1 MSNLPATSSIGST
14 LPSVKYPILLAVL
27 QMIADGATPSKACKD
42 NGLTL
47 AALKYHLN
55 NDEELKTLFD
65 DALEVGSDALA
76 DLLVDIDT
84 VHSNPAMA
92 SLISKN
98 IQWVLERRKP
108 DKFGA
113 RVQVSMEN
121 NVTKTLLGALDAAIH
136 RIPMA
141 SPPRVATVVV
151 DVDFEDV
158 GQKKG
163 RASLPTPSLPAP
175 PEGEVADQA
184 ASLRELGLA

>member
-1 MSNLPATSSIGST
+1 MSKLPAISSIGST

-27 QMIADGATPSKACKD
+27 QAIADGDTPSKACKT

-47 AALKYHLN
+47 AALKYHLQ
-55 NDEELKTLFD
+55 NDDELRVLFD

-92 SLISKN
+92 ALISKN

-141 SPPRVATVVV
+141 SPPRVPTIV
-151 DVDFEDV
+151 DVEFEDV
-158 GQKKG
+158 PDKKKG
-163 RASLPTPSLPAP
+163 RTSLPAP
-175 PEGEVADQA
+175 SLPSPPEEETAQA

>member
-27 QMIADGATPSKACKD
+27 QAIADGDTPSKACKT

-47 AALKYHLN
+47 AALKYHLQ
-55 NDEELKTLFD
+55 NDDELRVLFD

-92 SLISKN
+92 ALISKN

-141 SPPRVATVVV
+141 SPPRVATIV
-151 DVDFEDV
+151 DVEFEDV